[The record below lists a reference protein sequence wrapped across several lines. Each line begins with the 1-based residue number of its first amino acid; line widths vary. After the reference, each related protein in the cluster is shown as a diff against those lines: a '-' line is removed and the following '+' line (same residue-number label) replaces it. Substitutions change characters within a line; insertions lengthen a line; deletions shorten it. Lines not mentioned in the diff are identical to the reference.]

1 MIIYYQTFNPL
12 CINDAFY
19 HWLQLPSDVTQIWL
33 GTAVKILSH
42 LIENHWCSQTNHHLA
57 CSYTPTPLMIFAF
70 TSHVLYCVQHDYPQ
84 SSCNNN
90 ANQNQCMFIHVQ
102 WPCKCFYFRSEEYNA
117 NLELGKWKWLTLK
130 VLDDWWLLF
139 LSASFQ
145 KTPKVTAS
153 CGVRRWLREKW
164 HTFNIH
170 VLNMEPAG
178 IPGQFLRQIN

>member
-1 MIIYYQTFNPL
+1 MIIYYQKFNPL
-12 CINDAFY
+12 CINDVFFIGY
-19 HWLQLPSDVTQIWL
+19 SCYLMSHRQIWL

-57 CSYTPTPLMIFAF
+57 CSYTQTPLMIFAF
-70 TSHVLYCVQHDYPQ
+70 ISHVLYCVQHDYPQ

-90 ANQNQCMFIHVQ
+90 ANQNQCMLTHVQ

-117 NLELGKWKWLTLK
+117 NLELGKWLTLK
-130 VLDDWWLLF
+130 LLDDWWLLF

-153 CGVRRWLREKW
+153 CGVRRWLSEKW
-164 HTFNIH
+164 HTFNRH
-170 VLNMEPAG
+170 V
-178 IPGQFLRQIN
+178 FD